1 MGWFIKV
8 EYEPESEVV
17 EETYLCRSLGD
28 IEETVEWLK
37 DESDG
42 GAIMRVTKTRTM
54 RSSQRLPQRL
64 IHSRATSSGSLK

>member
-42 GAIMRVTKTRTM
+42 GAIMRVTKTRTDDGV
-54 RSSQRLPQRL
+54 SQVLYDK
-64 IHSRATSSGSLK
+64 SRGVGWSI

>member
-42 GAIMRVTKTRTM
+42 GAIMRVTKTRTDDGV
-54 RSSQRLPQRL
+54 SQVLYDQ
-64 IHSRATSSGSLK
+64 SRGVGWSI